1 MVDGQW
7 TNPLAIIHHP
17 LAISHQPLAMTSVRN
32 RVIWT
37 AIVVIGALAA
47 LAVLVRAIEPR
58 LAFFPLAGET
68 TTPRAFGVR
77 YEALTIPT
85 RDGQRLHAWLMPADT
100 PRAQIIYFHGN
111 GGNLSVW
118 APILA
123 NLTPRGYSVL
133 AFDYR
138 GYGLSTGRP
147 SERGLYRDVD
157 AVLDHAWRVADQ
169 HTPIVYWGRSL
180 GTAKAAY
187 AASIRPPDG
196 LILEAGFPD
205 AGALTRSIPPLAFL
219 GLFSSY
225 RFPTAEFLRQVPAP
239 TLVMH
244 GDVDTVVP
252 FALGRALFDRLAG
265 AKQFVTIHG
274 GDHNDV
280 APPDAAAYW
289 GAVGAFISSARVGRP
304 F

>member
-1 MVDGQW
+1 MR
-7 TNPLAIIHHP
+7 
-17 LAISHQPLAMTSVRN
+17 SVGK

-37 AIVVIGALAA
+37 AIALIGLLVAF
-47 LAVLVRAIEPR
+47 AVLVRAVEAR
-58 LAFFPLAGET
+58 FAFFPLMGET
-68 TTPRAFGVR
+68 ATPRDFGVR
-77 YEALTIPT
+77 YEGLTIST
-85 RDGQRLHAWLMPADT
+85 RDGERLHAWLLPADT
-100 PRAQIIYFHGN
+100 PRARIIYFHGN

-123 NLTPRGYSVL
+123 NLTLHGYSVL

-157 AVLDHAWRVADQ
+157 AVLERAWRDTDR

-180 GTAKAAY
+180 GTAMAAY
-187 AASIRPPDG
+187 AASIRSPDSV
-196 LILEAGFPD
+196 ILEAGFPD
-205 AGALTRSIPPLAFL
+205 AGALARTSPPLAFL
-219 GLFSSY
+219 ALFSSY
-225 RFPTAEFLRQVPAP
+225 RFPTAELLRRVPSP

-244 GDVDTVVP
+244 GDADTVVP

-280 APPDAAAYW
+280 APPDAPAYW
-289 GAVGAFISSARVGRP
+289 RAVDAFISSAGRR
-304 F
+304 